1 MSKTPHK
8 YANVIKAWA
17 DGEVIQWTNSEL
29 HYKDQ
34 IVRVQYWIDLDQDK
48 NPDFNSS
55 ELEWRIKPVRYSG
68 KFRVAFYRGVPG
80 FSDYNLYIVHE
91 QFVKDAEQ
99 DELFVQWLTHWV
111 EFNVDVSSKSN

>member
-1 MSKTPHK
+1 MTKTPHK

-29 HYKDQ
+29 HF
-34 IVRVQYWIDLDQDK
+34 WIDLDQDK

-68 KFRVAFYRGVPG
+68 KFRVAFYWGVPG

-111 EFNVDVSSKSN
+111 EFNVDVPSKSN

>member
-1 MSKTPHK
+1 MAKTPHK

-17 DGEVIQWTNSEL
+17 DGETIQCKERFWSDYTR
-29 HYKDQ
+29 KDTT
-34 IVRVQYWIDLDQDK
+34 
-48 NPDFNSS
+48 PDFDSP
-55 ELEWRIKPVRYSG
+55 ELEWRIKPPHYSG

-111 EFNVDVSSKSN
+111 EFNVDVPSKSN

>member
-1 MSKTPHK
+1 MSKAPHK

-17 DGEVIQWTNSEL
+17 DGETIQWTNSEL
-29 HYKDQ
+29 HF
-34 IVRVQYWIDLDQDK
+34 WIDLDQDK
-48 NPDFNSS
+48 TPDFNSS
-55 ELEWRIKPVRYSG
+55 ELNWRIKPVRYSG
-68 KFRVAFYRGVPG
+68 KFRVAFYRGVPE

-111 EFNVDVSSKSN
+111 EFDVDVPSN